1 MSNVPWFWPGVL
13 VSLVAGTLLAV
24 PVGRTLRIQQVLAG
38 VLLFSVGIIVAAT
51 LTPLRGALEMGAVG
65 TGTCD
70 FSRLGL
76 APFAELRY
84 RNETSLNIVLFVP
97 FGLGISQVT
106 QPRLRGTLLLAA
118 IALPFAIEAVQLAA
132 PVLARGCQSAD
143 VIDNLTGLAIG
154 FGLGSIAR
162 LFRRLW

>member
-1 MSNVPWFWPGVL
+1 MGNVPWFWPGVL

-24 PVGRTLRIQQVLAG
+24 PVGRTIRIRPVLAG
-38 VLLFSVGIIVAAT
+38 VLLVSFGIIAAAT
-51 LTPLRGALEMGAVG
+51 LTPLRDALELGAVG

-70 FSRLGL
+70 FSRSGL
-76 APFAELRY
+76 APLAELRY
-84 RNETSLNIVLFVP
+84 RNDTSLNIVLFVP
-97 FGLGISQVT
+97 FGLGISLVP
-106 QPRLRGTLLLAA
+106 QPRLRGTLLLTA
-118 IALPFAIEAVQLAA
+118 IALPFVIEAIQLAA

-154 FGLGSIAR
+154 FALGSIAR